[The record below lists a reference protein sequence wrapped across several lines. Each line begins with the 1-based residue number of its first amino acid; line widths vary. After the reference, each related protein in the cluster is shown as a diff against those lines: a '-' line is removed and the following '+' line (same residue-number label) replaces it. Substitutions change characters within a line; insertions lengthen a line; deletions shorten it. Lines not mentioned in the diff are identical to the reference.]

1 MTLEA
6 RDCRSLSADNTIDSL
21 KKPAS
26 GHGLRSILYPF
37 YYHGSA
43 ANHFLRRRIRPAG
56 MGLLILGLVI
66 TCLAGGQAP
75 GNESNPIFMVLSF
88 GMSLGILALLAL
100 PFRRARLEVIR
111 DLPQHA
117 TAGES
122 VKLRYRVRNLSRLS
136 LHHAWLTETPP
147 DSRPKKPIFV
157 VANEPGEETRNA
169 FDRVFSY
176 YCWNWLQDRRI
187 AFDIGN
193 SDEPLKLKAGATHT
207 FFAEI
212 TPRRRGLIRF
222 DDLRLLLPDPFGF
235 YQRCARVRAP
245 IATLAVLPKRHR
257 LPVFELPG
265 SARFQPGGDSAAR
278 STGPSGDFVGLRE
291 YRPGDPLRL
300 IHWKSWARTGQPI
313 VKELEDTFFPR
324 HGLVLDT
331 FPDAGDEDL
340 FEGAVSVAASFVA
353 AVDTR
358 ECLIDLMF
366 ISGRERVVTAG
377 RGVGRAETLLEVLAG
392 VEASPEPEFD
402 SLNKLVLRHAE
413 DLAGCLAIFSG
424 WSEERA
430 RLLSR
435 ISGFGIEIAAIV
447 VCHDPPAVQPPR
459 VHFIRSAHLAKDLMR
474 LPTNL

>member
-1 MTLEA
+1 ME
-6 RDCRSLSADNTIDSL
+6 NTIDSPR
-21 KKPAS
+21 KPS
-26 GHGLRSILYPF
+26 RPPGLRSLLYPF
-37 YYHGSA
+37 YFHGSA

-56 MGLLILGLVI
+56 MGLLVLGLVI

-75 GNESNPIFMVLSF
+75 DNESNPIFMVLSF

-100 PFRRARLEVIR
+100 PFRRARLEVTR

-122 VKLRYRVRNLSRLS
+122 VKLRYRVKNHARLP
-136 LHHAWLTETPP
+136 LQHAWLAETPP
-147 DSRPKKPIFV
+147 ESRPAKATFL
-157 VANEPGEETRNA
+157 AAREPGEETRNA

-176 YCWNWLQDRRI
+176 YCWNWLCDRRI
-187 AFDIGN
+187 AFDIGYDDD
-193 SDEPLKLKAGATHT
+193 SLDLKAGATHT

-212 TPRRRGLIRF
+212 TPRRRGLIRLN
-222 DDLRLLLPDPFGF
+222 DLRLLLPDPFGL
-235 YQRCARVRAP
+235 YQRCKKIEAP
-245 IATLAVLPKRHR
+245 MATLAVLPKRYR
-257 LPVFELPG
+257 LPTFELPG
-265 SARFQPGGDSAAR
+265 SARFQSGGDAAAR
-278 STGPSGDFVGLRE
+278 NTGPSGDFVGLRE
-291 YRPGDPLRL
+291 YRQGDPLRL

-324 HGLVLDT
+324 HGLLLDT
-331 FPDAGDEDL
+331 FPDAGDDDL

-377 RGVGRAETLLEVLAG
+377 RGVGRAESLLEVLAG
-392 VEASPEPEFD
+392 VESSPEPEFE

-413 DLAGCLAIFSG
+413 DLAGCLAILSG

-430 RLLSR
+430 RLLRR
-435 ISGFGIEIAAIV
+435 ISAFGIEIAAIV
-447 VCHDPPAVQPPR
+447 VCHEPPASPPPR
-459 VHFIRSAHLAKDLMR
+459 VHFVRSAQIAKDLMR
-474 LPTNL
+474 LPTQL